1 MLEMLLVALATA
13 SPWGVFTSKLG
24 LLSSSHSD
32 VYPLCRYI
40 GSLGSSQHLHTSV
53 SILLALAQDSASPV
67 VQCWAAHSLGLIADS
82 GGPMFRDFVEVR

>member
-1 MLEMLLVALATA
+1 M
-13 SPWGVFTSKLG
+13 S
-24 LLSSSHSD
+24 
-32 VYPLCRYI
+32 RYI

-82 GGPMFRDFVEVR
+82 GGPMFRDFVEVRKF

>member
-1 MLEMLLVALATA
+1 MSLVSYVLKM
-13 SPWGVFTSKLG
+13 S
-24 LLSSSHSD
+24 
-32 VYPLCRYI
+32 RYI

-82 GGPMFRDFVEVR
+82 GGPMFRDFVEVRQCSYYSLNIIRLVSSFSQLYPVS

>member
-1 MLEMLLVALATA
+1 MLEMLPVELATA

-24 LLSSSHSD
+24 LQSSSYYEDHT
-32 VYPLCRYI
+32 LCRYI